1 MIMKYG
7 IGNNSNNQSVC
18 ANCGK
23 ILMDINSI
31 NYCSNCGAPLTPIA
45 ISNFLTEIEKI
56 NDSLLADLKSIA
68 IENKTDR
75 LSEIL
80 KIYNEDI

>member
-1 MIMKYG
+1 MKYG
-7 IGNNSNNQSVC
+7 IDSNANNQTVC

-23 ILMDINSI
+23 VLGELGSI
-31 NYCSNCGAPLTPIA
+31 NYCSDCGAPLTPIA
-45 ISNFLTEIEKI
+45 ISNYLQEIDNI
-56 NDSLLADLKSIA
+56 NASFVADLKSIA
-68 IENKTDR
+68 IKNKTDR